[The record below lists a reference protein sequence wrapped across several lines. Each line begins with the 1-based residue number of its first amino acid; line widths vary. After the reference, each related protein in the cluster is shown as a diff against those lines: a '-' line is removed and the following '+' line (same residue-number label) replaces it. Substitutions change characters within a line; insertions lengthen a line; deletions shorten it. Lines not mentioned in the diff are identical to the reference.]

1 MKPKPKELRR
11 SMDRQKVTGFF
22 AGEKEVFE
30 RLLKEFTEVNERA
43 NKLKDFILDEEK
55 IKTVDN
61 LNKDLLIAQLKAMEA
76 YLSILSIRIG
86 LNAPREIIDAVE
98 TQGSTKESE

>member
-1 MKPKPKELRR
+1 M
-11 SMDRQKVTGFF
+11 
-22 AGEKEVFE
+22 EKEVFE

-43 NKLKDFILDEEK
+43 GKLKDFILDEEK

-76 YLSILSIRIG
+76 YLSVLSIRIG
-86 LNAPREIIDAVE
+86 LNAPREMVDAVA
-98 TQGSTKESE
+98 QKEEVKEEEKSE

>member
-1 MKPKPKELRR
+1 M
-11 SMDRQKVTGFF
+11 
-22 AGEKEVFE
+22 EKEVFE

-43 NKLKDFILDEEK
+43 NKLKDFILDEKK

-86 LNAPREIIDAVE
+86 LNAPRDMVDAVVSNE
-98 TQGSTKESE
+98 TPVTKEGE

>member
-1 MKPKPKELRR
+1 M
-11 SMDRQKVTGFF
+11 
-22 AGEKEVFE
+22 EKEVFE

-76 YLSILSIRIG
+76 YLSVLSIRIG
-86 LNAPREIIDAVE
+86 LNAPREMVDAIAPKE
-98 TQGSTKESE
+98 ESTKSEEESNFY

>member
-1 MKPKPKELRR
+1 M
-11 SMDRQKVTGFF
+11 
-22 AGEKEVFE
+22 EKEVFE

-86 LNAPREIIDAVE
+86 LNAPRELAEAVAPKGE
-98 TQGSTKESE
+98 EAPVEQ

>member
-1 MKPKPKELRR
+1 M
-11 SMDRQKVTGFF
+11 
-22 AGEKEVFE
+22 EKEVFE

-55 IKTVDN
+55 IKSVDN

-76 YLSILSIRIG
+76 YLSILSIRSG
-86 LNAPREIIDAVE
+86 LNAPREMVDAIAP
-98 TQGSTKESE
+98 KEEDPVAEEVKSE

>member
-1 MKPKPKELRR
+1 M
-11 SMDRQKVTGFF
+11 
-22 AGEKEVFE
+22 EKEIFE

-86 LNAPREIIDAVE
+86 LNAPREMVDAL
-98 TQGSTKESE
+98 ESVTAPADSE

>member
-1 MKPKPKELRR
+1 M
-11 SMDRQKVTGFF
+11 
-22 AGEKEVFE
+22 EKEVFE

-43 NKLKDFILDEEK
+43 GKLKDFILDEEK

-76 YLSILSIRIG
+76 YLSVLSIRIG
-86 LNAPREIIDAVE
+86 LNAPREMVDAVAPVE
-98 TQGSTKESE
+98 EVKEEEKSE

>member
-1 MKPKPKELRR
+1 M
-11 SMDRQKVTGFF
+11 
-22 AGEKEVFE
+22 EKEVFE

-55 IKTVDN
+55 IKKVDN

-86 LNAPREIIDAVE
+86 LNAPREVIDAVE
-98 TQGSTKESE
+98 TKESTTESE

>member
-1 MKPKPKELRR
+1 M
-11 SMDRQKVTGFF
+11 
-22 AGEKEVFE
+22 EKEVFE
-30 RLLKEFTEVNERA
+30 RLLKEFSEVNERA
-43 NKLKDFILDEEK
+43 SKLKDFILDEEK
-55 IKTVDN
+55 IKNVDN

-86 LNAPREIIDAVE
+86 LNAPREIIDAGE

>member
-1 MKPKPKELRR
+1 M
-11 SMDRQKVTGFF
+11 
-22 AGEKEVFE
+22 EKEVFE

-86 LNAPREIIDAVE
+86 LNAPREMVDAVAP
-98 TQGSTKESE
+98 KEEPDKGE